1 MATCVVR
8 EVAWRAPSCGNAAAF
23 RPGGRTPICS
33 DHLCRFG
40 ATGSSRGPRC
50 LEVPLRLVYSVRDSG
65 GLLPDDTESFF
76 CESHDTFACRATIED
91 GTRCPEERRS
101 GTEYCRNH
109 SESVCRAK
117 TRNGSCRS
125 VAMDDAD
132 FCEHHRCANGAAG
145 RGPEAHCR
153 NHRAGTAPF
162 CDDHI
167 CIWRDHNGVRCDKQ
181 SPHKKACC
189 AKHTCTKC
197 EFGSEDAT
205 TRCIYHI
212 CAYGRRDK
220 SREWPP
226 CEEGVEKEGYCRSHG
241 KAVDIS
247 RPKSRGGEITRPKS
261 RSGEIARPKSRS
273 GEVIM
278 RPSSRGGEIMRP
290 TSRSGKSPEP
300 VDIPRPRSR
309 REIKD
314 VVEVHRPR
322 NRRLTAAEL
331 EKPRLRSRRL
341 IEEEAIQYGRGSFED
356 DSVEYLSDENFRPTI
371 TVMPF
376 PKTRRSEST
385 HLLKRIAYRDF
396 TDDASRS
403 SRSSRDSGDGWA
415 REWAI
420 RPWRP
425 WTPQQR

>member
-1 MATCVVR
+1 MASCVVR
-8 EVAWRAPSCGNAAAF
+8 EVAWRAPACGNPAAF

-40 ATGSSRGPRC
+40 ATGSTRGPRC
-50 LEVPLRLVYSVRDSG
+50 LEVPRRLLYSVRDSG

-76 CESHDTFACRATIED
+76 CDHHAPFACRATVED

-109 SESVCRAK
+109 TESVCRAK
-117 TRNGSCRS
+117 TRTGSCRS
-125 VAMDDAD
+125 VAMDGTD
-132 FCEHHRCANGAAG
+132 FCEQHRCANGIGG
-145 RGPEAHCR
+145 RGSDARCR
-153 NHRAGTAPF
+153 SHRTGTSPF

-181 SPHKKACC
+181 SPNKQACC
-189 AKHTCTKC
+189 VKHTCAAKC
-197 EFGSEDAT
+197 EYGSEDAT

-212 CAYGRRDK
+212 CAYGRREK

-226 CEEGVEKEGYCRSHG
+226 CEEAVEKEGYCRSHG
-241 KAVDIS
+241 KAVDIP
-247 RPKSRGGEITRPKS
+247 RPKSTSGEITRPKS
-261 RSGEIARPKSRS
+261 RSGEITRPKSRS
-273 GEVIM
+273 GK
-278 RPSSRGGEIMRP
+278 
-290 TSRSGKSPEP
+290 TPEP

-309 REIKD
+309 REVKD
-314 VVEVHRPR
+314 VIEFPRPR
-322 NRRLTAAEL
+322 NRRLTSTEL
-331 EKPRLRSRRL
+331 ERPRMRNRRL
-341 IEEEAIQYGRGSFED
+341 IEEDAIQYGRGSFED

-371 TVMPF
+371 TIMPF
-376 PKTRRSEST
+376 PKHKRSEST
-385 HLLKRIAYRDF
+385 HLLKRIAYRDM

-403 SRSSRDSGDGWA
+403 SRSSRDSRDGWGQ
-415 REWAI
+415 EWAI